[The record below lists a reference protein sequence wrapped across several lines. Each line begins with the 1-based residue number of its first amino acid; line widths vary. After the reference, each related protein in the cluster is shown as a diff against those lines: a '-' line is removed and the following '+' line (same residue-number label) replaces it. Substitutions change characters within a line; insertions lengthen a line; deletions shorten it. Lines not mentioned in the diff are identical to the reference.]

1 MKLRLRHVLYTCIL
15 FVLGNDLLLLID
27 CSDCSDCSG
36 CDTSQSYCSHIGVP
50 SIMPPRGAKA
60 KAKKASA
67 PALKS
72 RNDKQAAQA
81 KQSKSQGTTG
91 NTTENVPVPELPVH
105 VPDPC
110 PFCTTCTQAYGDN
123 DKDALPQIVPLKWRT
138 YNKKMITPVFLGH

>member
-1 MKLRLRHVLYTCIL
+1 
-15 FVLGNDLLLLID
+15 
-27 CSDCSDCSG
+27 
-36 CDTSQSYCSHIGVP
+36 
-50 SIMPPRGAKA
+50 MPPRGAKA

-91 NTTENVPVPELPVH
+91 NTTENVPELPIH

-110 PFCTTCTQAYGDN
+110 PYCTTCTQAYGDN

-138 YNKKMITPVFLGH
+138 YNKKMITLVFLGH